1 MSIELG
7 RAELGTNYFTLKFF
21 LDSLD
26 FVEDSPVC
34 HIFQWLAYPT
44 EGSVCNHCERL
55 MEGLRLEDIIAGN
68 QQGTLTEDEI
78 VEFVRAGDPTNQAAD
93 DWPLRMIFRI
103 NSFLRANGPVPE
115 ADLADLA
122 FLHD

>member
-1 MSIELG
+1 M
-7 RAELGTNYFTLKFF
+7 
-21 LDSLD
+21 
-26 FVEDSPVC
+26 C

-78 VEFVRAGDPTNQAAD
+78 VEFVRAGDPTNQASD

-103 NSFLRANGPVPE
+103 NSFLRANGPVP
-115 ADLADLA
+115 D
-122 FLHD
+122 

>member
-1 MSIELG
+1 
-7 RAELGTNYFTLKFF
+7 
-21 LDSLD
+21 
-26 FVEDSPVC
+26 
-34 HIFQWLAYPT
+34 
-44 EGSVCNHCERL
+44 

-78 VEFVRAGDPTNQAAD
+78 VEFVRAGDPTNQASD

-122 FLHD
+122 FLDDYFFCFQSRIASYVTIPSGSALYTGVSFTPVFPPSFDSPPLFKHSFAL